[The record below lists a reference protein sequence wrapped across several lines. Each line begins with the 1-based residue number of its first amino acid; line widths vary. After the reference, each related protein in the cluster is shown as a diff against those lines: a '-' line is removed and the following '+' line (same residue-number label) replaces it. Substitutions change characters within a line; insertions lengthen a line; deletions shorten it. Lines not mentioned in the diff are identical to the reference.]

1 MHLLFIKQQ
10 VYCGNQKPELD
21 SIVRVQRPMCIHEF
35 VNKIFLIN
43 KRIHLYVLFQI
54 SNWSVTKWDLN

>member
-54 SNWSVTKWDLN
+54 